1 MKNEF
6 GLYKMYLD
14 CDRQGELTGIFIE
27 RKDFVDYLLKNNI
40 EIYFGEALGKHSEV
54 TCNFTEEP
62 ENTIQFI
69 TDRPDVISIVQE
81 YGLENGYN
89 PFEYTFQYSLDDTED
104 ENGDSQH
111 FDCLRDYLIFKLGVE
126 PIKVVKQYT
135 LKQLFSL
142 VDGRLSTTMN
152 DVCEILNHVCD
163 CDLMTHH
170 LPVAMD
176 YIIEKDPLW
185 YKLVKG
191 LLLSIEGEIK
201 TNDFLVF
208 MEKIDSEYSE
218 KVFDVPQLKDEFDTT
233 DFGDYMIN
241 NSLLLKKMDV
251 K

>member
-1 MKNEF
+1 M
-6 GLYKMYLD
+6 
-14 CDRQGELTGIFIE
+14 I
-27 RKDFVDYLLKNNI
+27 
-40 EIYFGEALGKHSEV
+40 
-54 TCNFTEEP
+54 
-62 ENTIQFI
+62 
-69 TDRPDVISIVQE
+69 
-81 YGLENGYN
+81 
-89 PFEYTFQYSLDDTED
+89 
-104 ENGDSQH
+104 
-111 FDCLRDYLIFKLGVE
+111 
-126 PIKVVKQYT
+126 KQYT

-185 YKLVKG
+185 YKLVNG

-233 DFGDYMIN
+233 DFGDYMVN